1 MKVAIIMMQK
11 NEDELLDKWA
21 DFHGALFGYENLYIF
36 DNGSTSDESIKA
48 LNSLESL
55 GCNIN
60 RENNTKKDFEAKGDI
75 IGNKIKE
82 LEALNK
88 YDFYFPLDCDEFLG
102 VVNDN
107 DKASFDIEDI
117 EAELSKYVGS
127 KDVLVNKVQFFNSPI
142 SKVHFRYIDTRKCF
156 FYKGNF
162 KSLDI
167 GFHWGKNK
175 HSESEIQ
182 TNIIQV
188 HFHQKPFEEIKKYA
202 LQKLSHRVDVDDLN
216 KLKTYK
222 GAGHHLTKYFF
233 MDEFTYL
240 KDIIKKKHLHSS
252 AISKKFEDF
261 SIPWPYEE
269 KLQPANLFVNKHNLS
284 NFTQPM
290 IKHEVIRGGLDMFT
304 LKDTNIQLRG
314 WAINIKKEPASY
326 YSLLIN
332 DSICIAANKITNV
345 SRPDVEEKESVIGIE
360 LGFLLEFD
368 LSELINNNVYIN
380 TLALHPSHQPNAIGS
395 ELSVKS
401 QKVKD
406 VLEQI
411 NNLDYRNE
419 HISNH

>member
-1 MKVAIIMMQK
+1 VKVAMIMMQK
-11 NEDELLDKWA
+11 NEDELLNKWA

-36 DNGSTSDESIKA
+36 DNGSTSEESIKA

-60 RENNTKKDFEAKGDI
+60 REHNTKKDFEAKGDI

-117 EAELSKYVGS
+117 EAELSKYIGS
-127 KDVLVNKVQFFNSPI
+127 KEVLVNKFQFLNSPI
-142 SKVHFRYIDTRKCF
+142 SKQHFALGGARKCF

-162 KSLDI
+162 KYLDI
-167 GFHWGKNK
+167 GFHRAKNL
-175 HSESEIQ
+175 HSDVEIR

-222 GAGHHLTKYFF
+222 GPGHHLTKYFF

-240 KDIIKKKHLHSS
+240 KGMIKRCNLQSKS
-252 AISKKFEDF
+252 ISNKFNALN
-261 SIPWPYEE
+261 IPWPYENE
-269 KLQPANLFVNKHNLS
+269 LQTPQLFVNKHNLS
-284 NFTQPM
+284 NFIHPKIELTA
-290 IKHEVIRGGLDMFT
+290 VRGGLGMLSISGT
-304 LKDTNIQLRG
+304 KLVLKG
-314 WAINIKKEPASY
+314 WAINASKEPATHF
-326 YSLLIN
+326 SLLIN
-332 DSICIAANKITNV
+332 DSVCIAANTITNV
-345 SRPDVEEKESVIGIE
+345 SRPDVEENESVTGID
-360 LGFLLEFD
+360 LGFLIEFD
-368 LSELINNNVYIN
+368 LSELINNCVYIN
-380 TLALHPSHQPNAIGS
+380 SLALHPSHQLNAIGR

-401 QKVKD
+401 EKIKD
-406 VLEQI
+406 VLDQI
-411 NNLDYRNE
+411 NNLDYRNK
-419 HISNH
+419 HLLSH